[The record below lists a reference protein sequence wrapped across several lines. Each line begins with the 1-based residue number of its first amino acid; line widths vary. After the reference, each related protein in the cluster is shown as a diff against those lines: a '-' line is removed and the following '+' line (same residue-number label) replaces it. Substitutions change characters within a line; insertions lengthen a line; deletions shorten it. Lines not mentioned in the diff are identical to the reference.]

1 MATAGTV
8 MNTVFCEYY
17 RWSLEIAKQTKLLS
31 DFAHKIPSGYAI
43 VSVVQPIVIWY
54 FDLFRCQLLEL
65 LELIDVLWTLKLSP
79 FNLLNFHTQKKK
91 YIYIY
96 ILNQQLAAY

>member
-1 MATAGTV
+1 MVMATAGTV

-43 VSVVQPIVIWY
+43 VSVVQPIVI
-54 FDLFRCQLLEL
+54 
-65 LELIDVLWTLKLSP
+65 
-79 FNLLNFHTQKKK
+79 
-91 YIYIY
+91 
-96 ILNQQLAAY
+96 